1 MLDGMVKDVS
11 DLQTRREREEK
22 QASLLAGKLEEIKRK
37 GDKDKQDFEASIK
50 KVSGIYS
57 FPL

>member
-11 DLQTRREREEK
+11 DLQTRRDREEK
-22 QASLLAGKLEEIKRK
+22 QWSLLTGKLEEIKRK

-57 FPL
+57 FPS